1 MGWAR
6 DDSVEALHFLA
17 ADAYA
22 FAWVETFLGCDS
34 DFLQGF
40 CFANVLSLGH

>member
-1 MGWAR
+1 MGLAK
-6 DDSVEALHFLA
+6 DDSVEALHSLA

-22 FAWVETFLGCDS
+22 FAWEGTFWGCDS

-40 CFANVLSLGH
+40 SFAADLSLGH